1 MKLLILN
8 GSPRMKGTTKRA
20 LSLLEES
27 ISLNKNDAE
36 IDFYDI
42 SKMKLSACHNCDG
55 CRRNGGTCVVA
66 DDGIFLQE
74 KIFEADTLILG
85 SPVYWWG
92 ITAQLK
98 MVIDKFYSKEEI
110 YFNKKMVKNIGLIT
124 VGASEVDNPQYRII
138 REQFECI
145 CRFLNWNLM
154 FSKDIATRDKVDIME
169 NDILMAEIKDL
180 WKVI

>member
-1 MKLLILN
+1 M
-8 GSPRMKGTTKRA
+8 
-20 LSLLEES
+20 
-27 ISLNKNDAE
+27 
-36 IDFYDI
+36 
-42 SKMKLSACHNCDG
+42 
-55 CRRNGGTCVVA
+55 A

-98 MVIDKFYSKEEI
+98 MVIDKFYFKEEI

>member
-1 MKLLILN
+1 MKVLLLN

-20 LSLLEES
+20 LSLLEAS
-27 ISLNKNDAE
+27 IGINKEKVE

-42 SKMKLSACHNCDG
+42 TKMKLSACLNCDG
-55 CRRNGGTCVVA
+55 CRRNGGTCVID

-74 KIFEADTLILG
+74 KIFEADTIILG

-92 ITAQLK
+92 ISAQLK
-98 MVIDKFYSKEEI
+98 MVIDKLYSKEEL
-110 YFNKKMVKNIGLIT
+110 YFAKKMVKNIGLIT

-145 CRFLNWNLM
+145 CKFLNWNLI
-154 FSKDIATRDKVDIME
+154 FTKDIATRDKVDILENKVLME
-169 NDILMAEIKDL
+169 EVSQL
-180 WKVI
+180 WETI